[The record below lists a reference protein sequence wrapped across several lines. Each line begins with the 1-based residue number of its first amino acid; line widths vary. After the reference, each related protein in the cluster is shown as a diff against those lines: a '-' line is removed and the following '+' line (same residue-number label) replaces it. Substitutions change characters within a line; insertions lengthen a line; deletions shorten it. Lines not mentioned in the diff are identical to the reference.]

1 MPSHLRMGAL
11 NKETNKYEYAKI
23 AIKKNKYMCPE
34 CKRDVILKKGE
45 IKAHHFAHYRTEN
58 PCTYYD
64 RPSESQIHKDAK
76 MLMKT
81 LLENKRHLC
90 FNRTCKKC
98 KIIQKITVDS
108 YTDNTKI
115 ELEYRFQYNNKL
127 QIADVAYLDDGLKY
141 IFEICYRHK
150 TLSEKRPE
158 PWVEID
164 AESFI
169 NTANDEISEIQC
181 IRNEICKDC
190 KIQEEVAEKIRC
202 EREEEERKNQEELRL
217 ARIKREEEWEK
228 GRPERERL
236 QKLKR
241 EEEQCRQ
248 LEIAK
253 KIKLARIKLDEEWE
267 KARPERERLQKLR
280 EEEDFREREIDN
292 LRQRELERERADELV
307 RRVKKQRLIEDNWR
321 TAKNSVEKC
330 NKCKEKRCKTCG
342 DQILKAYN
350 KIIAR

>member
-23 AIKKNKYMCPE
+23 AIKKNEYMCPE

-45 IKAHHFAHYRTEN
+45 INAHHFAHYITEN

-76 MLMKT
+76 MLLKT
-81 LLENKRHLC
+81 LLENKKSLC
-90 FNRTCKKC
+90 FNRTCKQCKTVQ
-98 KIIQKITVDS
+98 KIIVDS
-108 YTDNTKI
+108 YTDSTKI
-115 ELEYRFQYNNKL
+115 ELEHRFQYNNKL

-158 PWVEID
+158 PWLEID

-190 KIQEEVAEKIRC
+190 KRQQELAEKIKHQH
-202 EREEEERKNQEELRL
+202 EEERRKIQEELRM

-236 QKLKR
+236 QKIK
-241 EEEQCRQ
+241 EEELR
-248 LEIAK
+248 I
-253 KIKLARIKLDEEWE
+253 ARIK
-267 KARPERERLQKLR
+267 K
-280 EEEDFREREIDN
+280 EEEASREKEIED
-292 LRQRELERERADELV
+292 LRQREYEKEKADELL
-307 RRVKKQRLIEDNWR
+307 RCARKQSLIKDNWEI
-321 TAKNSVEKC
+321 AKNSVERCK
-330 NKCKEKRCKTCG
+330 KCKEKRCKTCG
-342 DQILKAYN
+342 DQILKEYN
-350 KIIAR
+350 KLIGR